1 MTACGRV
8 WESREVL
15 EMFLEVVKKALEER
29 TSLSVDDYCVYERD
43 IRGYIEPRPNADKA
57 YACGAYA
64 TLFRSYRLLVVPGAV
79 IVYDVYLD
87 VTRCRVV
94 RDYDAVV
101 RLITRRP
108 HYTVCIY
115 DQPVELNRALI
126 CAY

>member
-1 MTACGRV
+1 MTCDRINNPTT
-8 WESREVL
+8 L
-15 EMFLEVVKKALEER
+15 EEFLKVVRKALEER
-29 TSLSVDDYCVYERD
+29 TSNADEYCVYERD
-43 IRGYIEPRPNADKA
+43 IRGYIESRPYASEV

-64 TLFRSYRLLVVPGAV
+64 TIFRSYKLLVVPGAV

-115 DQPVELNRALI
+115 DQPADLTRALI
-126 CAY
+126 CAR